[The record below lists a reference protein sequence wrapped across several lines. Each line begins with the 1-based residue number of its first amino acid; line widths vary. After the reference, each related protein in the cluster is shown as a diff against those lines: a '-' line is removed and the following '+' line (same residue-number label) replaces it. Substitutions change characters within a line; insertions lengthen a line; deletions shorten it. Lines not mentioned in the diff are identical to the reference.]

1 LTGAA
6 LADYDGDGYLDLY
19 VCSYGYFQG
28 AGNHA
33 LPVPYYDA
41 HDGPPNHLYR
51 NRGDG
56 TFEEVTEASGLGQ
69 GNNRYSFACIWADIA
84 GSGRPDLFVIN
95 DFGQNDLYH
104 NLGHGRFELVSA
116 GLPGHGAG
124 MSATAADFA
133 GRGLEL
139 YVGNMWAPDGSRVTA
154 DAAFRRRYAGAAGGQ
169 MREMAAG
176 NRLYAASGT
185 GNAGPGLQPRACG
198 AANAGWAWSCGA
210 VDVANS
216 GRPDLFCVNG
226 FLTAPE
232 DSGKPKP
239 AVDDF
244 FWQQIISRSPLAG
257 QPVTPNY
264 RAAWG
269 AGFRLAHRDHS
280 WNGGQR
286 NVLFLNLGDGQFAD
300 ASAAGGVDFPDD
312 GRAFAVFD
320 CDGNGD
326 CDLALRS
333 RTGPQ
338 LRLLRNDAA
347 GIHGSLAVTLRGTRG
362 NRDAIGAQLRL
373 ATAAGSQVRE
383 LGAGSG
389 FLSQHSKRLIFG
401 LGDERSAQLRVRW
414 PGGALQDFPGLE
426 AGYEYTLTEGQPT
439 PARRPL
445 APRGS
450 ATAAP
455 ATATAIPTRFST
467 PLVEAL
473 ALPAV
478 ATAGLAPARA
488 GRARLLWIAPRDS
501 VASAGLGLVVAWRAA
516 PDQQV
521 APVAWDTSPEPFRTF
536 WRTTLRFLYDRRRE
550 LAMPTGLLLGQA
562 AGAGGAEALL
572 KVYWGGAPQTELAAD
587 LARPPQGGAEVLP
600 FPGRALLC
608 SFRRDTRALGAAMQT
623 A

>member
-1 LTGAA
+1 
-6 LADYDGDGYLDLY
+6 
-19 VCSYGYFQG
+19 
-28 AGNHA
+28 
-33 LPVPYYDA
+33 
-41 HDGPPNHLYR
+41 
-51 NRGDG
+51 
-56 TFEEVTEASGLGQ
+56 
-69 GNNRYSFACIWADIA
+69 
-84 GSGRPDLFVIN
+84 
-95 DFGQNDLYH
+95 
-104 NLGHGRFELVSA
+104 
-116 GLPGHGAG
+116 
-124 MSATAADFA
+124 M
-133 GRGLEL
+133 
-139 YVGNMWAPDGSRVTA
+139 
-154 DAAFRRRYAGAAGGQ
+154 
-169 MREMAAG
+169 
-176 NRLYAASGT
+176 
-185 GNAGPGLQPRACG
+185 
-198 AANAGWAWSCGA
+198 
-210 VDVANS
+210 ANS

-300 ASAAGGVDFPDD
+300 ASAAGGADFPDD
-312 GRAFAVFD
+312 GRSFAVFD
-320 CDGNGD
+320 CDGDGD

-562 AGAGGAEALL
+562 AGAGGGEAL
-572 KVYWGGAPQTELAAD
+572 
-587 LARPPQGGAEVLP
+587 
-600 FPGRALLC
+600 
-608 SFRRDTRALGAAMQT
+608 
-623 A
+623 